1 MNVFGIFN
9 TARTFLKH
17 FRENRKDTI
26 VNIGSMA
33 GKTTLPLITTYNSTK
48 FAVEGFTETLSY
60 ELSSL
65 GIKVK
70 LVEPGSITS
79 DFIGRSMDYAQS
91 ETITDYEEF
100 SKKFLEAALRENDQL
115 TSPPVIVA
123 EVIYE
128 AITDNTDT
136 LRYIAGEERSK

>member
-1 MNVFGIFN
+1 MEDLWIMP
-9 TARTFLKH
+9 K
-17 FRENRKDTI
+17 
-26 VNIGSMA
+26 
-33 GKTTLPLITTYNSTK
+33 
-48 FAVEGFTETLSY
+48 
-60 ELSSL
+60 
-65 GIKVK
+65 
-70 LVEPGSITS
+70 
-79 DFIGRSMDYAQS
+79 S

-136 LRYIAGEERSK
+136 LRYIAGEDAKQMISLREAMLMTLEVTLCYNVESMDG